1 MFQFQP
7 QQQKP
12 AKKPWVKVQPF
23 NPYGPTQVIFEV
35 NSEAAKFAKSM
46 ILALEGAGIKV
57 RELRTP
63 MGYSLYINEENY
75 KELISSLNSAGLEVF
90 YVL

>member
-1 MFQFQP
+1 
-7 QQQKP
+7 
-12 AKKPWVKVQPF
+12 
-23 NPYGPTQVIFEV
+23 
-35 NSEAAKFAKSM
+35 M

-75 KELISSLNSAGLEVF
+75 QELISSLNSAGLEVL